1 MNLDI
6 NNPRSF
12 YLSKEENQRVFERE
26 IMPVLKKD
34 FDLSKSKKPT
44 VYLTAGLPGAGKS
57 ALAVYMLEET
67 KNSRTFIANSD
78 EMRPFH
84 PYFKEAVEMF
94 GSDAGAAVH
103 RDASIFSEK
112 SIAYAQEQKA
122 NFIVDGTMRDSKKA
136 KELILS
142 LKANNYTIKVI
153 AIAVNK
159 YESLHG
165 IFNRY
170 LKQYEDSPVTARFVE
185 PKFIEIGVSK
195 ILESVEMLY
204 NENIDEL
211 KVFDRDYTVLYDS
224 NKEYNKSPASIIEKA
239 VNIQN
244 WSRQKLD
251 RLKDIWKELIKS
263 LQEANVPNDILQK
276 AKNIS
281 SELEGYY
288 L

>member
-12 YLSKEENQRVFERE
+12 YLSKEENQRVFKQE
-26 IMPVLKKD
+26 IVPVLKKD
-34 FDLSKSKKPT
+34 FDLSKSKNPT

-57 ALAVYMLEET
+57 TLAVYMLEET
-67 KNSRTFIANSD
+67 KNSQTFIANSD

-94 GSDAGAAVH
+94 GSDAGFAVH

-142 LKANNYTIKVI
+142 LKANNYTIKVT

-165 IFNRY
+165 I
-170 LKQYEDSPVTARFVE
+170 D
-185 PKFIEIGVSK
+185 
-195 ILESVEMLY
+195 
-204 NENIDEL
+204 
-211 KVFDRDYTVLYDS
+211 TVH
-224 NKEYNKSPASIIEKA
+224 
-239 VNIQN
+239 
-244 WSRQKLD
+244 
-251 RLKDIWKELIKS
+251 
-263 LQEANVPNDILQK
+263 
-276 AKNIS
+276 
-281 SELEGYY
+281 
-288 L
+288 